1 MKELLIE
8 SVRTDGGTQSRVKI
22 DEAYVAE
29 LVEFV
34 EAGVQLPPI
43 DVFHDGTDYWC
54 ADGFHRVM
62 AYSRLGRRTIMAHIR
77 KGTKDDAVWASCGAN
92 AAHGLKRTNDDKRKA
107 VEMALAAHPEFS
119 DRAIAEHCKVSKQL
133 PSNVRKGQ
141 VALNATCKTENKRTG
156 LDGKQYSATHRPVSA
171 SKPRIP
177 VPHTQPKPPAPEVR
191 KDATGRPIPANLA
204 PLFERGFEAKALIG
218 DIDAVVGVL
227 EAAAKAKDPL
237 YAELDHA
244 QARAALSTVIEAIT
258 ATIPYAVCPWCG
270 GLTMDTCRGCN
281 KRGVVGKH
289 RWDVVVPQ
297 ELK

>member
-119 DRAIAEHCKVSKQL
+119 DRANQL
-133 PSNVRKGQ
+133 NASAGRSMPSAAHPRLITMVNVGRRPSRMLTSV
-141 VALNATCKTENKRTG
+141 VALLRM
-156 LDGKQYSATHRPVSA
+156 S
-171 SKPRIP
+171 
-177 VPHTQPKPPAPEVR
+177 
-191 KDATGRPIPANLA
+191 
-204 PLFERGFEAKALIG
+204 
-218 DIDAVVGVL
+218 
-227 EAAAKAKDPL
+227 
-237 YAELDHA
+237 
-244 QARAALSTVIEAIT
+244 
-258 ATIPYAVCPWCG
+258 
-270 GLTMDTCRGCN
+270 
-281 KRGVVGKH
+281 
-289 RWDVVVPQ
+289 
-297 ELK
+297 